1 MPRPKPAAPKG
12 KEKRQAIQKDKVD
25 VREST
30 RAKVDELLAQPL
42 SAFVMFGFAQRN
54 LLKKQKPNATPKEV
68 VKAIGACSC
77 RLARDARDHAL
88 MRAQAIAGSSW
99 PRRSDKST
107 RSSVNSPAAPPPRLA
122 LGPLLSTGPRL
133 PQLPRMRHRLRHG
146 RLSPSRRRRST
157 MAAVRAAV
165 RAAWHSRP
173 PSRPR
178 AVVRAAWLERSQ
190 TPQMTRRTQLPGSLC
205 DRRTRRQPGRF
216 MKRSPRCA
224 HLWPRMHGSR
234 AVSIK

>member
-107 RSSVNSPAAPPPRLA
+107 RSSVNSPAAPPCPRPSTEHWSPLA
-122 LGPLLSTGPRL
+122 
-133 PQLPRMRHRLRHG
+133 
-146 RLSPSRRRRST
+146 
-157 MAAVRAAV
+157 AATQDAAQ
-165 RAAWHSRP
+165 AAARP
-173 PSRPR
+173 PQ
-178 AVVRAAWLERSQ
+178 SQ
-190 TPQMTRRTQLPGSLC
+190 PQKTEHDGGSE
-205 DRRTRRQPGRF
+205 G
-216 MKRSPRCA
+216 
-224 HLWPRMHGSR
+224 GSEGGV
-234 AVSIK
+234 AQQATEQAEGGSEGGLA